1 MDSRDRVWLLRFGK
15 WGYLAQAVVLGVAGW
30 FLLNAARR
38 SGAPPAEGLDGAL
51 RIVARQEY
59 GTWLLGIVSA
69 GLAAYGAFMLVQ
81 ARYRRLR

>member
-1 MDSRDRVWLLRFGK
+1 MAARFGK
-15 WGYLAQAVVLGVAGW
+15 WGYLAQAVVLGVGGW
-30 FLLNAARR
+30 FLLKAALS
-38 SGAPPAEGLDGAL
+38 SGVPPAEGLDGAL

-59 GTWLLGIVSA
+59 GTWLLGIVST